1 MIEDLNIFILKVVT
15 IQTKK
20 KVYFFANQTLQT
32 IHQQECEQQS

>member
-1 MIEDLNIFILKVVT
+1 MIEDLNIFILRKLRGPK
-15 IQTKK
+15 QK